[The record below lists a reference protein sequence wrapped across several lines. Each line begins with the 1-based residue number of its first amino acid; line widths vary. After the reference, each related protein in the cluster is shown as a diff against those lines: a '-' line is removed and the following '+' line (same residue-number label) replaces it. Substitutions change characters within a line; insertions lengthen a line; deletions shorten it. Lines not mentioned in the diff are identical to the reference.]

1 MPWVEVTSYQ
11 VVPNVPGQHFTIP
24 APSPMIRAQPDVV
37 GSREGK
43 VVSLDIDEDT
53 LIVDDADGRI
63 KQPARDEHR
72 DREQEQAGD
81 SQ

>member
-1 MPWVEVTSYQ
+1 
-11 VVPNVPGQHFTIP
+11 
-24 APSPMIRAQPDVV
+24 MIRAQPDVV

-63 KQPARDEHR
+63 KQQARDEHR